1 MIMRYAKKAV
11 ITALVVVAGL
21 APSVSFADE
30 RLEGQVVRAELT
42 LCHPRPTGG
51 GCEGILTLETK
62 ADGSAKQVAIKVI
75 ADTIIKKGPD
85 YLLLPATQG
94 SLAIITYITEK
105 EHKVARFIDVVSDA
119 R

>member
-1 MIMRYAKKAV
+1 MRYAKKAV

-105 EHKVARFIDVVSDA
+105 EHKVARFIDVVSAA